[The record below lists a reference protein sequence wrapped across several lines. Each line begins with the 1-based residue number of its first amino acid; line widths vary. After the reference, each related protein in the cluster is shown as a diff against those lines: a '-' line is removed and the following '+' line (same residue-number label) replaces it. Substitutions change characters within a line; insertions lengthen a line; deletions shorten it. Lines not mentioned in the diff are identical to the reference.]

1 MPIKGSM
8 STRCLYAIL
17 GLPRDASRK
26 TIRSRYLEL
35 AKESHPDRHHGTD
48 AEPAAREVFE
58 RVQAAYNTLY
68 DPALRQAYDLK
79 RFATLPSKASKSS
92 VRTMPSQGV
101 HKWTSSIMQQGQ
113 FASKK
118 GRREGPNIFKIGC
131 AVAAFQMLPVSMFL
145 LTYGDDGNDT
155 NSELIDNLVQQ
166 EGFGRIR
173 LVQGRSAGRS
183 YRVDVGQDA
192 GPSQGAYEAAKGEA
206 EKIEVSPSLRSMTS
220 GPSLLHILRKL
231 VTF

>member
-1 MPIKGSM
+1 M
-8 STRCLYAIL
+8 SSSRCLYAIL

-26 TIRSRYLEL
+26 MVRKRYLEL

-68 DPALRQAYDLK
+68 DPSLRQEYDTK
-79 RFATLPSKASKSS
+79 RFNTLASKASNPR
-92 VRTMPSQGV
+92 VRTAQPRGF
-101 HKWTSSIMQQGQ
+101 HKWPSSIMGHGQ
-113 FASKK
+113 LASKK
-118 GRREGPNIFKIGC
+118 GRHEGPNIFKIAC
-131 AVAAFQMLPVSMFL
+131 AVAAFQILPISLFFV
-145 LTYGDDGNDT
+145 TYGDGGNA
-155 NSELIDNLVQQ
+155 ELIDNLVQQ
-166 EGFGRIR
+166 EGFARIR

-192 GPSQGAYEAAKGEA
+192 GPSEGAYQAAKSETQ
-206 EKIEVSPSLRSMTS
+206 KIEVSPSLHSVTS

-231 VTF
+231 ATF